1 MSLMKTKRGKMFL
14 LLGLMFL
21 MIAVLS
27 GCSPSGAASVTHT
40 TEDLKN
46 GGFWQSNVVYYFA
59 IALDTF
65 AKWFNGQYGLAVLV
79 MVIIVRTL
87 ILPLTMKQVKS
98 SRAMQAIQPELE
110 KIKKKYKDEPEKVQ
124 QETMRLFQENKVNPM
139 AGCLPLIVQMP
150 IFIALYNSI
159 YYNPDLRLHDFLW
172 LQLGKPDHLFILP
185 LLAAATTFIQTRM
198 MTKMNPVQQ
207 QGPMQFMM
215 MVYPV
220 LIFIMSYN
228 FPSALPLYWFYS
240 NLYTIIQN
248 YFLYRNNDK
257 HKAAIAAAS
266 ATANATAGNGK
277 AKEVNL
283 TKSKNSN
290 NNARK
295 DVTPAAKGNS
305 SKGKKGVKKS
315 K

>member
-1 MSLMKTKRGKMFL
+1 MFL
-14 LLGLMFL
+14 LLGLMVL

-266 ATANATAGNGK
+266 ATATATAGNGK

>member
-1 MSLMKTKRGKMFL
+1 MSLMKTRRGKWILVIAVLMLSL
-14 LLGLMFL
+14 L
-21 MIAVLS
+21 VLS
-27 GCSPSGAASVTHT
+27 GCSSATTVTHT
-40 TEDLKN
+40 TEDLKT
-46 GGFWQSNVVYYFA
+46 GSFWQSNVVYYFA
-59 IALDTF
+59 LALDTF

-98 SRAMQAIQPELE
+98 SRAMQAIQPELQ
-110 KIKKKYKDEPEKVQ
+110 KIQKKYKDTPEKVQ

-159 YYNPDLRLHDFLW
+159 YYNPDLRLHNFLW

-185 LLAAATTFIQTRM
+185 ALAAITTFLQTRM
-198 MTKMNPVQQ
+198 MTKMNPMQQ

-220 LIFIMSYN
+220 LIFVMSYN
-228 FPSALPLYWFYS
+228 FPAALPLYWFFS

-248 YFLYRNNDK
+248 YFLYRNNDSSK
-257 HKAAIAAAS
+257 LAL
-266 ATANATAGNGK
+266 AGVGNIEEGP
-277 AKEVNL
+277 NL
-283 TKSKNSN
+283 VKSKNNSN
-290 NNARK
+290 
-295 DVTPAAKGNS
+295 
-305 SKGKKGVKKS
+305 KGVSGASKNNSGKTSKEAKKS

>member
-14 LLGLMFL
+14 LLGLMVL

-27 GCSPSGAASVTHT
+27 GCSPSATTVTHT

-87 ILPLTMKQVKS
+87 ILPLTIKQVKS

-185 LLAAATTFIQTRM
+185 VLAAATTFIQTRM

-228 FPSALPLYWFYS
+228 FPAALPLYWVYS
-240 NLYTIIQN
+240 NIYTIVQN

-257 HKAAIAAAS
+257 HKAALVAAN
-266 ATANATAGNGK
+266 ATANAGNSK
-277 AKEVNL
+277 AKDVNL

-290 NNARK
+290 SNARK
-295 DVTPAAKGNS
+295 DVTPTAKANGSN
-305 SKGKKGVKKS
+305 GKKGVKKS

>member
-14 LLGLMFL
+14 ILGLMVL

-27 GCSPSGAASVTHT
+27 GCAPSSTVTHT

-98 SRAMQAIQPELE
+98 SRAMQAIQPELQ
-110 KIKKKYKDEPEKVQ
+110 KIQKKYKDQPEKVQ

-159 YYNPDLRLHDFLW
+159 YYNPDLREHSFLW
-172 LQLGKPDHLFILP
+172 LQLGEPDKLFILP
-185 LLAAATTFIQTRM
+185 LLAAATTFLQTRM

-228 FPSALPLYWFYS
+228 FPAALPLYWVYS

-257 HKAAIAAAS
+257 TKLAV
-266 ATANATAGNGK
+266 AGAGTS
-277 AKEVNL
+277 KEVNL
-283 TKSKNSN
+283 VKGKDSS
-290 NNARK
+290 ARK

-305 SKGKKGVKKS
+305 GKAKGAKKS

>member
-1 MSLMKTKRGKMFL
+1 MSLMKTKRGKWFL
-14 LLGLMFL
+14 LLGIMVL

-27 GCSPSGAASVTHT
+27 GCSPSSTVTHT

-46 GGFWQSNVVYYFA
+46 GSFWQSNVVYYFA
-59 IALDTF
+59 TALDTF
-65 AKWFNGQYGLAVLV
+65 AKWFDGQYGLAVLV
-79 MVIIVRTL
+79 MVLIVRTL

-110 KIKKKYKDEPEKVQ
+110 KIKKKYKDTPEKVQ

-159 YYNPDLRLHDFLW
+159 YYNPDLRLHSFLW

-185 LLAAATTFIQTRM
+185 LLAAATTFLQTRM

-257 HKAAIAAAS
+257 TKLAV
-266 ATANATAGNGK
+266 AGAG
-277 AKEVNL
+277 AGSSKEVNL
-283 TKSKNSN
+283 VKSKD
-290 NNARK
+290 AVRK

-305 SKGKKGVKKS
+305 SKGTKGAKKS

>member
-14 LLGLMFL
+14 LLGLMVL

-27 GCSPSGAASVTHT
+27 GCAPSSTVTHT

-98 SRAMQAIQPELE
+98 SRAMQAIQPELQ
-110 KIKKKYKDEPEKVQ
+110 KIQKKYKDQPEKVQ

-159 YYNPDLRLHDFLW
+159 YYNPDLREHSFLW
-172 LQLGKPDHLFILP
+172 LQLGEPDKLFILP
-185 LLAAATTFIQTRM
+185 LLAAATTFLQTRM

-228 FPSALPLYWFYS
+228 FPAALPLYWVYS
-240 NLYTIIQN
+240 NVYTIIQN

-257 HKAAIAAAS
+257 TKLAV
-266 ATANATAGNGK
+266 AGAGTS
-277 AKEVNL
+277 KEVNL
-283 TKSKNSN
+283 VKGKDSS
-290 NNARK
+290 ARK

-305 SKGKKGVKKS
+305 GKAKGAKKS

>member
-1 MSLMKTKRGKMFL
+1 MSLLKTKRGKMFL
-14 LLGLMFL
+14 LLGLMVL

-27 GCSPSGAASVTHT
+27 GCSPSSTVTHT

-65 AKWFNGQYGLAVLV
+65 AKWFDGQYGLAVLV

-159 YYNPDLRLHDFLW
+159 YYNPDLREHSFLW
-172 LQLGKPDHLFILP
+172 LELGKPDHLFILP
-185 LLAAATTFIQTRM
+185 LLAAATTFLQTRM

-257 HKAAIAAAS
+257 TKLAVAAAG
-266 ATANATAGNGK
+266 TG
-277 AKEVNL
+277 KEVNL
-283 TKSKNSN
+283 VKGKDT
-290 NNARK
+290 NARK
-295 DVTPAAKGNS
+295 DVTPAAKGNG
-305 SKGKKGVKKS
+305 SKAKKGAKKS